1 VLPSIPSIKN
11 KRKGVIILKMAEGAI
26 ATAFSPAGISSFFE
40 ICDTTSDGKPIADL
54 EKVGA
59 RGGGFGIKKG
69 VKTTVILS
77 TTKTNKIRVLIN
89 GKAAPEAETTKTVAK
104 MLLGKRDEQYDVA
117 VKHKVEIP
125 IGAGFGSSAA
135 GALTT
140 ALALSKALDLNL
152 TYNQL
157 GRIAHVAEVKCKTG
171 LGTVGPLMLGGCA
184 LTIEPGA
191 PGIAIID
198 RIPISADYAI
208 VAGVFGPISTKEVL
222 SSPEKRLAVNKWG
235 RKTLEKIVSEPSLEN
250 FLACCREFA
259 EKTGFTTERVRT
271 LMKLAD
277 KAGAIGSA
285 QNMVGEAVHAL
296 TTLENAENVGQAF
309 KRVLPG
315 DKILVA
321 QVDIQGARLIG

>member
-1 VLPSIPSIKN
+1 VVVNKN
-11 KRKGVIILKMAEGAI
+11 SR
-26 ATAFSPAGISSFFE
+26 AFSPAGISSFFE
-40 ICDTTSDGKPIADL
+40 ICDRTADGKLITNL
-54 EKVGA
+54 EQAGA
-59 RGGGFGIKKG
+59 RGGGFGIQKG
-69 VKTTVILS
+69 VTTYVNVS
-77 TTKTNKIRVLIN
+77 EAESSNVQVFIN
-89 GKAAPEAETTKTVAK
+89 GRVAPEAETTKTVVK
-104 MLLGKRDEQYDVA
+104 MLLDKVDRTYNVV

-140 ALALSKALDLNL
+140 ALALSKALDSNL

-171 LGTVGPLMLGGCA
+171 LGTVGPLMLGGCI
-184 LTIEPGA
+184 LTVEPGA

-198 RIPISADYAI
+198 RIPISTDYVI
-208 VAGVFGPISTKEVL
+208 VAGVFGPIPTKEVL
-222 SSPEKRLAVNKWG
+222 SSPEKRLAINKWG
-235 RKTLEKIVSEPSLEN
+235 RKTLEKILSEPSLEN

-277 KAGAIGSA
+277 KAGAIGAA

-296 TTLENAENVGQAF
+296 TTLENAENVVHAF
-309 KRVLPG
+309 KRALPQ
-315 DKILVA
+315 DKILSSR
-321 QVDIQGARLIG
+321 VDIQGARLLG